1 MRNLRLLILL
11 LSVCIV
17 LCACSRVIETPAD
30 ELCVYSWSNSY
41 DNGNTA
47 SLSFDGDMCSLVIEN
62 RDYVLDISGIFA
74 VTDDSLLICDSASG
88 VHYTFGYRLYGDRV
102 ELNCGG
108 GVLELMK
115 DT

>member
-1 MRNLRLLILL
+1 M
-11 LSVCIV
+11 S
-17 LCACSRVIETPAD
+17 CAFIRGAI
-30 ELCVYSWSNSY
+30 Y

-47 SLSFDGDMCSLVIEN
+47 SLVFDGDNCSLVIEN

-88 VHYTFGYRLYGDRV
+88 VHYTFGYRLHGDRV
-102 ELNCGG
+102 ELSCGS

-115 DT
+115 DG